1 MAELILKLRR
11 NGETGKQDLYIDYE
25 SAGDSLPFEHEEEH
39 RDLVKRV
46 LGQLDV
52 DALDLGDIYLE
63 RQAVDVHD
71 SDDEQ
76 LGDTAGNSLRQ
87 G

>member
-11 NGETGKQDLYIDYE
+11 NEETGKQDLYIDYE

-39 RDLVKRV
+39 RDLVRRV
-46 LGQLDV
+46 LEQLNV
-52 DALDLGDIYLE
+52 DAEDLGNIYLE
-63 RQAVDVHD
+63 RQPVDVQD
-71 SDDEQ
+71 SDGEEI
-76 LGDTAGNSLRQ
+76 GDTAGNSLRQ